1 MENALPPSLRIN
13 VPFIS
18 RNTSIE
24 SNDNYSIDNL
34 NASESI
40 LDDCGLNLTIKSGE
54 YSCERNNTRF
64 LFAIFV
70 YVID

>member
-13 VPFIS
+13 VPLIS

-24 SNDNYSIDNL
+24 SNDNYSNDNL

-40 LDDCGLNLTIKSGE
+40 LDD
-54 YSCERNNTRF
+54 
-64 LFAIFV
+64 
-70 YVID
+70 